1 LKIDLHL
8 HSSELS
14 SCSQATAEEMLR
26 AAKEFGLDAVC
37 FTEHNVLT
45 PPERVAEMN
54 ERHAPLK
61 VFSGVEIGVTYYEH
75 CLVLGR
81 RDPELE
87 GRKWTYED
95 LWRFTRDSG
104 GHLTLCHPFR
114 FGDGIDLDIDR
125 FPPDAIEI
133 RSVHTA
139 ADDEALIR
147 GTAERVGARLVAN
160 SDAHFAKWVG
170 VFYNVLHDELARPVN
185 DERDLAAILRAGD
198 YELASDDARVAEINS
213 EVDEREGRA
222 RAVLDGG
229 GDVERFR
236 EETGLSGHYFDRVAR
251 GKSYRV

>member
-1 LKIDLHL
+1 MIV
-8 HSSELS
+8 
-14 SCSQATAEEMLR
+14 
-26 AAKEFGLDAVC
+26 AAKDFGLDAIC

-61 VFSGVEIGVTYYEH
+61 VFSGVEIAVTYYEH
-75 CLVLGR
+75 CLVLGASDTELGR
-81 RDPELE
+81 R
-87 GRKWTYED
+87 GWTYED

-114 FGDGIDLDIDR
+114 FGDEIEIDIDR
-125 FPPDAIEI
+125 FPPDAIEV

-139 ADDEALIR
+139 ADDEELIR
-147 GTAERVGARLVAN
+147 ATAERVGARLVSN

-170 VFYNVLHDELARPVN
+170 VFHVKLARLAE
-185 DERDLAAILRAGD
+185 DERDLAAILGAGD
-198 YELASDDARVAEINS
+198 YELASDDARVAAINA

-236 EETGLSGHYFDRVAR
+236 DETGLSDHYFDRVAR